1 MGGDPVNTILVA
13 IIAIVAIAGPTIL
26 ALALF
31 WRRNPDRR
39 LSWRRALDAS
49 SDADREHFRGPSWQG
64 PFIGGGGGGGDGG
77 GGDSSS

>member
-1 MGGDPVNTILVA
+1 MKTILVA
-13 IIAIVAIAGPTIL
+13 IIAIVALAGPTVL

-64 PFIGGGGGGGDGG
+64 WPFIGGGGGDGG